1 MCVHK
6 FDRIFN
12 CQDVASPITV
22 DLINHGGQSGALSR
36 TSRPN
41 NQDQTV
47 WGIQQLRTRCR
58 SAKFVKWADAVRD
71 NTQGQ
76 GHASSLSKGVGAK
89 SADTVD
95 SEGKVNLM
103 IVVELL
109 SLCLVH
115 EAADHAIKFDG
126 TKIGHPFN
134 WNQVAT
140 QADHRGATKGE
151 M

>member
-1 MCVHK
+1 
-6 FDRIFN
+6 
-12 CQDVASPITV
+12 
-22 DLINHGGQSGALSR
+22 
-36 TSRPN
+36 
-41 NQDQTV
+41 
-47 WGIQQLRTRCR
+47 
-58 SAKFVKWADAVRD
+58 
-71 NTQGQ
+71 
-76 GHASSLSKGVGAK
+76 LSKGVGAK

-103 IVVELL
+103 IVIKLM

-151 M
+151 MQVGGRDTDSYSQESVEFWINGELSKRSHR